1 LDNRPLLDAAGFA
14 TGELLQEHLARL
26 PAHQPDFPKLLAE
39 ASVSEADARAFREA
53 GVRKVVVFT
62 EPWCID
68 SLHTLPLVARL
79 AEKLPEAEFRVWLR
93 DANIDFVNSIAC
105 TRPPVPYVLF
115 LDDQLRL
122 VGRFVERP
130 ESLTR
135 WFNEQS
141 RHFRTRLRM
150 EQRDRVRAE
159 TWDGIVRSI
168 APVAL
173 SLGAELEGAR
183 ASDERTLTVW
193 EIWEKKPEATTE
205 QLHDVIRRHLPR
217 VSRVDGMLSV
227 EFSRLRDAPDRYLAL
242 FRYRDE
248 GYRAGFLA
256 SDAVREMR
264 KELDQLWRRVSES
277 TWSYEV
283 VE

>member
-53 GVRKVVVFT
+53 GVRKVVIFT
-62 EPWCID
+62 EPWCVD
-68 SLHTLPLVARL
+68 SLHALPLIARL
-79 AEKLPEAEFRVWLR
+79 AERLPEAEFRVWLR
-93 DANIDFVNSIAC
+93 DANIDFVNQIAC

-115 LDDQLRL
+115 LDDQFRL

-135 WFNEQS
+135 WLNEES
-141 RHFRTRLRM
+141 RHFRTRFRL
-150 EQRDRVRAE
+150 EQKERVRVE
-159 TWDGIVRSI
+159 TWEGIVRSI
-168 APVAL
+168 APLQV
-173 SLGAELEGAR
+173 SLGAELEGQHTGN
-183 ASDERTLTVW
+183 ERTLTVW
-193 EIWEKKPEATTE
+193 EIWEKKPEVTTE

-217 VSRVDGMLSV
+217 VNRIEGMLLV
-227 EFSRLRDAPDRYLAL
+227 EFSQLRDDPNRYLAL

-248 GYRAGFLA
+248 SYRAGFLA
-256 SDAVREMR
+256 ADDLRDMR
-264 KELDQLWRRVSES
+264 KELDHLWRRVSES
-277 TWSYEV
+277 TWSYEIV
-283 VE
+283 